1 MQSEVISP
9 KPKSGQE
16 AGHHLYLAAVSPIW
30 MRCQL
35 DSKQPH
41 LPGRPPAPCNPPS
54 SRHHLV
60 NIFRTNLPP
69 CRLFS
74 WPSFYPP
81 PSPPIHPLPWL
92 PGHPP
97 PWPICQG
104 GGSRWNKVI
113 SRKDIS
119 LMPNLPQ
126 FATSSFYQDG
136 QGKSLQDDIGI
147 FEKVCFSRD
156 IVGKYMCVDC
166 IERQLSPKKNRLGG
180 RGQKVPEFQSLIY
193 HRSWVHSSAR
203 RCSMCRATEFS
214 VHPFTCW

>member
-92 PGHPP
+92 SGHPP
-97 PWPICQG
+97 SWPICHTLFRPLHRPLTG
-104 GGSRWNKVI
+104 HSVLHLADHLVI
-113 SRKDIS
+113 HPLYYIQMR
-119 LMPNLPQ
+119 LPDQ
-126 FATSSFYQDG
+126 EDWMDGKCNYQWG
-136 QGKSLQDDIGI
+136 
-147 FEKVCFSRD
+147 
-156 IVGKYMCVDC
+156 
-166 IERQLSPKKNRLGG
+166 
-180 RGQKVPEFQSLIY
+180 
-193 HRSWVHSSAR
+193 W
-203 RCSMCRATEFS
+203 
-214 VHPFTCW
+214 